1 MTTLSE
7 QVQALAPQMQSWR
20 RDLHQFAESGWLEF
34 RTATRVADA
43 LHKLGYQLQLG
54 REVINAEAR
63 MGL

>member
-34 RTATRVADA
+34 RTA
-43 LHKLGYQLQLG
+43 
-54 REVINAEAR
+54 
-63 MGL
+63 